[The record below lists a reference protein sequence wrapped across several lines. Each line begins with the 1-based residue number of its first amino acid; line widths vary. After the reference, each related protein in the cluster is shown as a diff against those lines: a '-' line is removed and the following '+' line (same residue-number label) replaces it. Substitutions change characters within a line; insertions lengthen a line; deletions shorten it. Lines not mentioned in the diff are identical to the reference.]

1 MTVARL
7 PVSRRLVA
15 LAAAV
20 GLTALAAAPA
30 PADAAG
36 PRRVVALTPF
46 TANVLAELGVRPVA
60 IGNPPAG
67 QQFLSSRLNGV
78 PRLRLTHPHGPNLE
92 QLLAVRPD
100 LVLSSPTWRSGTA
113 RIQQRR
119 IRVLDGVDPQRL
131 ATVPIGVQQIANAV
145 GRSRHGKQ
153 IAARMNREIQGS
165 LRGIEKRP
173 RVLVVMGLARYTIAF
188 RAGTWAGDVVRQAGG
203 RLLTD
208 GLKPLAPT
216 GPATAVAN
224 LSNEEVVKRNPDV
237 IIVIPHGRAQDIPS
251 IAAYYR
257 NFKPWR
263 TTKAARAGRI
273 YVPTD
278 DQLLQASSN
287 PARVI
292 KMVRQQYLKNW

>member
-1 MTVARL
+1 MSLRPHRVARWA
-7 PVSRRLVA
+7 VA
-15 LAAAV
+15 L
-20 GLTALAAAPA
+20 LAACGLLALSAGPA
-30 PADAAG
+30 TAAG
-36 PRRVVALTPF
+36 PKRIVALTPF

-78 PRLRLTHPHGPNLE
+78 PRLRLTHPSGPNLE

-100 LVLSSPTWRSGTA
+100 LVLSSPTWRAGTA
-113 RIQQRR
+113 RIQQRK

-131 ATVPIGVQQIANAV
+131 ATVPIGVQQIANSV

-153 IAARMNREIQGS
+153 IAARMNREIAAS
-165 LRGIEKRP
+165 LRNIRKRP

-188 RAGTWAGDVVRQAGG
+188 RAGTWAGDVVRQSGG
-203 RLLTD
+203 QLLTD

-237 IIVIPHGRAQDIPS
+237 IIVIPHGKAQDIPS

-257 NFKPWR
+257 DFKPWR
-263 TTKAARAGRI
+263 RTTAARKGQI

-292 KMVRQQYLKNW
+292 RMVRQQYLKNW